1 MGKMFDEILV
11 CLDGSALAEKILPLA
26 RYLSGVK
33 GGTLTLLRV
42 VGDNAELTAEEDY
55 LRDCAHQYSARLSFL
70 VGNDPAAAIAS
81 ALQRNPRATAALT
94 THGRTAWAEAILGSV
109 ALQVI
114 RQAHRPVILYRPL
127 RDSQD
132 APKQIDTVVVALDGH
147 EFAERSLPYG
157 VKAARDLSAR
167 LVLVQALP
175 TAVVMPQFAAAEQT
189 DLVES
194 SYLHRKAEEIK
205 TQHGITADWEVLHGD
220 PGEAICRYVGDL
232 PQALL
237 VMTSHGRGVLKRA
250 ALGSVASACLR
261 HAGVPLM
268 LFWPHSVDE

>member
-1 MGKMFDEILV
+1 MFDEILA

-42 VGDNAELTAEEDY
+42 VSDDAELAAEEEY
-55 LRDCAHQYSARLSFL
+55 LRDCARQYSARLSFL
-70 VGNDPAAAIAS
+70 VSADPAQAIAS
-81 ALQRNPRATAALT
+81 ALQRKPQAIAALT

-114 RQAHRPVILYRPL
+114 RESHRPVLLYRPL
-127 RDSQD
+127 QDTQD
-132 APKQIDTVVVALDGH
+132 APKQIDTVVVALDGN
-147 EFAERSLPYG
+147 EFSERSLRYA

-167 LVLVQALP
+167 LVLVQVLP
-175 TAVVMPQFAAAEQT
+175 ANQAVPHLSAQERS
-189 DLVES
+189 DIVES

-205 TQHGITADWEVLHGD
+205 ATNGVTADWEVLHGD
-220 PGEAICRYVGDL
+220 PAEAICRYVRDL

-237 VMTSHGRGVLKRA
+237 VMTSHARSALKRA
-250 ALGSVASACLR
+250 ALGSVTSGCVR
-261 HAGVPLM
+261 HAGVPL
-268 LFWPHSVDE
+268 LLYWPHPVEG

>member
-1 MGKMFDEILV
+1 MFDEILV

-33 GGTLTLLRV
+33 GGTLTLVRV
-42 VGDNAELTAEEDY
+42 VKDDAELAAEEAY

-70 VGNDPAAAIAS
+70 IGTDPAQAIAA
-81 ALQRNPRATAALT
+81 ALQRKPQAIAALT

-114 RQAHRPVILYRPL
+114 RAAHRPVLLYRPL
-127 RDSQD
+127 HDSQD
-132 APKQIDTVVVALDGH
+132 APKQIDAVVVALDGD
-147 EFAERSLPYG
+147 EFTEKSLRYA

-167 LVLVQALP
+167 LVLVQVLP
-175 TAVVMPQFAAAEQT
+175 ANPHLSAQERSDIA
-189 DLVES
+189 ES

-205 TQHGITADWEVLHGD
+205 ASFGMTADWEVLHGE
-220 PGEAICRYVGDL
+220 PAEAICRYVRDL

-237 VMTSHGRGVLKRA
+237 VMTSHGRSVLTHA
-250 ALGSVASACLR
+250 ALGSVTGACLR

-268 LFWPHSVDE
+268 LYWPHSADE